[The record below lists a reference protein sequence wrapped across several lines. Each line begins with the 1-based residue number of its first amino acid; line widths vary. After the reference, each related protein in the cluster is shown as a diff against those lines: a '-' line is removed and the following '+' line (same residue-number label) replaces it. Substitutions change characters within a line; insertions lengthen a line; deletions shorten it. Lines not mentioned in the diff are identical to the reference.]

1 MVFKGPVEVFTHVV
15 LQLAE
20 ASHFLGIDGIMTSR
34 IFGDGFAGQG
44 GVIVEGQRQGFR
56 IGKFTEIT
64 DACFHFNIGIGNQ
77 FLYVMTGCLDARG
90 YIRYIRQ
97 DGEVIGAQ
105 MSQEPAWKIFLE
117 DLGNLLQAMIS
128 LVDAAR
134 RIVKA
139 EIGNIEENRTG
150 FQAFPSVPFP
160 FQFLQGCPIE
170 VLHGRHGIVCFFHNS
185 LPIPSCPVVSQSV
198 RDVDNI
204 LLYYTLFVVKFVY
217 PFAALYVSQ
226 KSIRTM
232 HLR

>member
-15 LQLAE
+15 LQFVKT
-20 ASHFLGIDGIMTSR
+20 SHFSGVDGIMTGR
-34 IFGDGFAGQG
+34 ILGDGFAGQS

-56 IGKFTEIT
+56 IRKFTEIT
-64 DACFHFNIGIGNQ
+64 DARLHFNVRIGNQ
-77 FLYVMTGCLDARG
+77 VLYVMTGCLDARG
-90 YIRYIRQ
+90 YIRCIRQ

-134 RIVKA
+134 RIVKTK
-139 EIGNIEENRTG
+139 IGNVEENRTG
-150 FQAFPSVPFP
+150 FQAFPSVPFL
-160 FQFLQGCPIE
+160 FQFLPGCPIKG
-170 VLHGRHGIVCFFHNS
+170 LHGKHGIVCFFHNS